1 MESHCPIC
9 LINGDPGGSF
19 CLKCGTILVDGPI
32 QEEIVFPPHLE
43 NESFALQTEAFLLI
57 NSGQLTQAIEIYE
70 ECAKRAPD
78 HLETWLFMGSLYLK
92 LEDYPNGVRC
102 FEKAREVAGDS
113 VAIDV
118 LTNLGISYYEVKD
131 YNKSITVMREALQ
144 RDPKSVAAFHYIGL
158 CLYSTG
164 NLHEARDYFLK
175 SSEVKPDFRPPY
187 YYLARSYLRL
197 KASKKAIEAY
207 KRVAK
212 LRPKDVDLLIEFSKI
227 FLEFEEFKPALEI
240 LEKVLKLN
248 PNLWQAYIN
257 ISVCYAGLG
266 SYSKAIKVL
275 EKVLK
280 IKPGDPD
287 ILANLALFHH
297 YEGRT
302 NKAISIVSKALEA
315 NPNHPKLRAAYH
327 MITSG

>member
-1 MESHCPIC
+1 MVNHCPKC
-9 LINGDPGGSF
+9 LIDGEPGSLF

-32 QEEIVFPPHLE
+32 PEEIAFPPHLE
-43 NESFALQTEAFLLI
+43 DEFLAMQTEAFLLI
-57 NSGQLTQAIEIYE
+57 NSGQPALAIEIYE
-70 ECAKRAPD
+70 ECAKRAPY
-78 HLETWLFMGSLYLK
+78 HLDTWLFMGSLYLK
-92 LEDYPNGVRC
+92 LEDYPNGIRC

-113 VAIDV
+113 IAIDV
-118 LTNLGISYYEVKD
+118 LTNLGVSYYEVKD
-131 YNKSITVMREALQ
+131 YNKSIIVMREALQ

-158 CLYSTG
+158 CLYSTV

-175 SSEVKPDFRPPY
+175 ASEAKPDFRPPY

-197 KASKKAIEAY
+197 KASKEAIKAY

-227 FLEFEEFKPALEI
+227 FLEFKEFKPAIEA
-240 LEKVLKLN
+240 LEKAIKLN

-257 ISVCYAGLG
+257 ISVCYAGLRN
-266 SYSKAIKVL
+266 YSKAIKVL

-280 IKPGDPD
+280 IKPGNPD

-302 NKAISIVSKALEA
+302 RKAISIIKKALLS
-315 NPNHPKLRAAYH
+315 NPHNAKLQAA
-327 MITSG
+327 SA